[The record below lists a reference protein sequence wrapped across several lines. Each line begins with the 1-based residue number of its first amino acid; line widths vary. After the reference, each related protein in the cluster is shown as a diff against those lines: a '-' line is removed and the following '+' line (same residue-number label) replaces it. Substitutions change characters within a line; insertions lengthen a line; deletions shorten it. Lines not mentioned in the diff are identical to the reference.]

1 MSVESNRL
9 GQETSPY
16 LLQHQH
22 NPVHWQ
28 AWSAETLA
36 LAKRS
41 GRPVLLSVGYAACH
55 WCHVM
60 AHESFE
66 NAGIAALMNEYF
78 VNVKVDREERPDVD
92 YLYQQALMMMGR
104 RGGWPLTM
112 FLTPDGQPFWGGTY
126 FPPFAQGGRPGFAE
140 VLQTIA
146 ELWRNR
152 ANAIEHNVKELGA
165 GLASLSKPTPGEPI
179 SSDLVDAIR

>member
-22 NPVHWQ
+22 NPVHWR

-36 LAKRS
+36 LAQRS

-55 WCHVM
+55 WCNVM

-66 NAGIAALMNEYF
+66 NAEIAALMNEYF
-78 VNVKVDREERPDVD
+78 VNVKVDREERPDID
-92 YLYQQALMMMGR
+92 
-104 RGGWPLTM
+104 
-112 FLTPDGQPFWGGTY
+112 
-126 FPPFAQGGRPGFAE
+126 
-140 VLQTIA
+140 
-146 ELWRNR
+146 
-152 ANAIEHNVKELGA
+152 
-165 GLASLSKPTPGEPI
+165 
-179 SSDLVDAIR
+179 